1 MPEALDT
8 ARIATWSGESLSEI
22 RPGNLNVLTM
32 NVVMPPRKSRRI
44 ASHLFERRPRHRGYT
59 NRIATD
65 GPLISNRQI
74 RRSVFQVDVV
84 FIVANKAVDF
94 AVATNSGQSGQRLGE
109 MSV

>member
-8 ARIATWSGESLSEI
+8 ARIATWLKESLLEI
-22 RPGNLNVLTM
+22 RWGKLDGLTM

-44 ASHLFERRPRHRGYT
+44 ASHLLDRRPRHRGNT
-59 NRIATD
+59 NKFATD

-74 RRSVFQVDVV
+74 SRPVFQVDVV
-84 FIVANKAVDF
+84 FIVSDKAVNF
-94 AVATNSGQSGQRLGE
+94 AVATDSGQSGQRLGE